1 MTHVPIVFLPDEA
14 GIDARRSRP
23 RGGPHPVSPEG
34 SSALETR
41 GWAGGQVPPPNARPP
56 SPLRFVPGH
65 LPGGTASAEGALRG
79 RHVCAEHT
87 HVPGTRR
94 ARGSARDGARGLG
107 RQ

>member
-41 GWAGGQVPPPNARPP
+41 GWAGGQVPPLNARPP
-56 SPLRFVPGH
+56 SPLRDREQAVSYRATFPGEWPAQRT
-65 LPGGTASAEGALRG
+65 L
-79 RHVCAEHT
+79 
-87 HVPGTRR
+87 
-94 ARGSARDGARGLG
+94 
-107 RQ
+107 